1 MPDSS
6 LMSWLRHKQIWIY
19 SQAIDFRK
27 QLNGLINVVID
38 ELEKEPND
46 GSLYVF
52 RNRQGNKL
60 KLLLWDRNGYFMGYK
75 RLEKGRFD
83 FPANE
88 EGVITITKD
97 ELYGLVSGMPMLWF
111 SVSKKAIYHY

>member
-1 MPDSS
+1 MR
-6 LMSWLRHKQIWIY
+6 WLRHKQIWVY

-38 ELEKEPND
+38 ELEKEPNN
-46 GSLYVF
+46 GNLYIF

-83 FPANE
+83 FPSNE
-88 EGVITITKD
+88 DGVIIISKD
-97 ELYGLVSGMPMLWF
+97 ELYSLVSGMPMLWI
-111 SVSKKAIYHY
+111 SASKKAIWHY